1 MSRHIIGVTFLG
13 VVACAG
19 SYHVPAQFQG
29 NTPLI
34 IANQTSVP
42 LCSFRLTP
50 QGIVGGDE
58 WIGLIKPQPGTSKQ
72 LKVRPGVY
80 TVIVMGCQNNF
91 SGALARLDIA
101 GPTNLTLTPVNDF
114 MGPDKQKLS
123 EVPGYRHIA
132 VPVRMSVAYLR
143 SMAPAPAVGG
153 GESGPAEA
161 GGGDQ
166 GNSGEG
172 ASDEGASGDSGSSED
187 SSSSSESSSDSSSS
201 DSSSESSSPAPAA
214 PRDCKPVGAVDD
226 NVHECCSDSDKLTPD
241 HTQHVCCDHESDS
254 SCS

>member
-1 MSRHIIGVTFLG
+1 MSRHIIGVTLLG
-13 VVACAG
+13 MVACAG
-19 SYHVPAQFQG
+19 SYHVPAAFQG

-50 QGIVGGDE
+50 QGMVGGQE

-123 EVPGYRHIA
+123 EVAGYRHIA

-143 SMAPAPAVGG
+143 SMTAAPVAGG

-161 GGGDQ
+161 GGGGDE
-166 GNSGEG
+166 GNSSEG
-172 ASDEGASGDSGSSED
+172 ASDSSSDSGSTED

-201 DSSSESSSPAPAA
+201 DSESSPAPAPAA
-214 PRDCKPVGAVDD
+214 PRDCKPVGAIDD
-226 NVHECCSDSDKLTPD
+226 NVHECCSDADKLTPD
-241 HTQHVCCDHESDS
+241 NTQHVCCDHESDS